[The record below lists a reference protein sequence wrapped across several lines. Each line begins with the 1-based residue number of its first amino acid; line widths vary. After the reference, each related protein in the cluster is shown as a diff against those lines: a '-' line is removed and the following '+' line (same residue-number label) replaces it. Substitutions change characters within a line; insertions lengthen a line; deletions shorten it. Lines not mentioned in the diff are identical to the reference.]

1 MFVFAFGSHKDPQA
15 WDMCDFL
22 KKEFPYAEFVKSDN
36 PQDILDA
43 GYDKITI
50 IDVAKGIKKARILS
64 IDELKTRKIVTLHD
78 FDLGFFLQIMK
89 ESGVVQDIKIIGIPE
104 EWDRETIEEV
114 KNLLQKLCFKKMG

>member
-1 MFVFAFGSHKDPQA
+1 MNRIP
-15 WDMCDFL
+15 L
-22 KKEFPYAEFVKSDN
+22 IKKEFPYAEFVKSDN